1 MNYKALMWGCI
12 ALTVACWGLATG
24 LAIEKVLA
32 DGVTSYT
39 LLFAMPVLTLA
50 IGWLI
55 HQGVSDLR
63 EFAIFRG
70 AAAVALAVLALGV
83 TLPNSIGSAG
93 GAKDT
98 AVAEAEAANRGISFA
113 SGELAKAQKDLED
126 AKGGVLR
133 ECEGAPA
140 VIPDKTWPKCQW
152 WRRQVEAHTLAVSK
166 YGSAVVAAPVVKQAL
181 SGETRIAWALQKVG
195 VAVTEKDVQM
205 AQPMALPIAAELLCA
220 FFMFMAFEFHRLS
233 TSAKS
238 LKCKTVT
245 DGSDLSLV
253 GSDETQAGSDRQSFA
268 TRGRDLSVVAGD
280 PELAQVSDTELQR
293 LRRYFQEK
301 AEGATG
307 PEPSPTKPRKSK
319 RQKRR
324 EKVQNWVREYTLQN
338 GHPPA
343 FRVVKGRFHL
353 PAATASRW
361 RHAALN

>member
-1 MNYKALMWGCI
+1 MNYRTLMWGAI
-12 ALTVACWGLATG
+12 ALSIACWGLATG
-24 LAIEKVLA
+24 LALEKVLA
-32 DGVTSYT
+32 DGGVASYT
-39 LLFAMPVLTLA
+39 LLAAMPVLTLA

-63 EFAIFRG
+63 EWAFFRG
-70 AAAVALAVLALGV
+70 AAALALAVLALGV

-113 SGELAKAQKDLED
+113 SGELAKAEKDLAD

-140 VIPDKTWPKCQW
+140 VIVGKAWPKCQW

-181 SGETRIAWALQKVG
+181 SGETRIAWALQKAG

-233 TSAKS
+233 IAAKS

-245 DGSDLSLV
+245 HGSDLSDV
-253 GSDETQAGSDRQSFA
+253 GSDVPEPATVRQA
-268 TRGRDLSVVAGD
+268 SVTGD
-280 PELAQVSDTELQR
+280 PELAGVSDTELQR
-293 LRRYFQEK
+293 LRQWYFERE
-301 AEGATG
+301 AEVA
-307 PEPSPTKPRKSK
+307 EPTPQPPKPRKKAK
-319 RQKRR
+319 RESRKDRVIAKIR
-324 EKVQNWVREYTLQN
+324 AHTLKH
-338 GHPPA
+338 GAPPA
-343 FRVVKGRFHL
+343 FSVVQSRHRL
-353 PAATASRW
+353 PKATAHRYLK
-361 RHAALN
+361 AALN

>member
-39 LLFAMPVLTLA
+39 LLAAMPVLTLA

-63 EFAIFRG
+63 EWAFFRG

-205 AQPMALPIAAELLCA
+205 AQPMALPVAAELLCA
-220 FFMFMAFEFHRLS
+220 FFMFMAFEFHRMS
-233 TSAKS
+233 ISAKS

-245 DGSDLSLV
+245 DGRDVAVV
-253 GSDETQAGSDRQSFA
+253 GSDVTEPATVRQS
-268 TRGRDLSVVAGD
+268 SVTGD
-280 PELAQVSDTELQR
+280 PELAKVTDTELQR
-293 LRRYFQEK
+293 LRNWYFLRDQEP
-301 AEGATG
+301 T
-307 PEPSPTKPRKSK
+307 PEPPKTKKRKPSK
-319 RQKRR
+319 KAKRR
-324 EKVQNWVREYTLQN
+324 EDVIAKIRAQTLAGNRPSFTLVQKRY
-338 GHPPA
+338 
-343 FRVVKGRFHL
+343 RL
-353 PAATASRW
+353 PKATASRYLKQ
-361 RHAALN
+361 ALN

>member
-1 MNYKALMWGCI
+1 MNYKALTWGCI

-24 LAIEKVLA
+24 LAIEKVFA
-32 DGVTSYT
+32 DGVSSYT
-39 LLFAMPVLTLA
+39 LLAAMPVLTLA

-63 EFAIFRG
+63 EWAFFRG
-70 AAAVALAVLALGV
+70 AAALALAVLALGV

-113 SGELAKAQKDLED
+113 SGELAKAEKDLTD

-140 VIPDKTWPKCQW
+140 VIVGKAWPKCQW

-181 SGETRIAWALQKVG
+181 SGETRIAWALQKAG

-220 FFMFMAFEFHRLS
+220 FFMFMAFEFSRLARVEKDRALQEDP
-233 TSAKS
+233 TAME
-238 LKCKTVT
+238 
-245 DGSDLSLV
+245 V
-253 GSDETQAGSDRQSFA
+253 GSDVTEPAIVRQG
-268 TRGRDLSVVAGD
+268 TVTGD
-280 PELAQVSDTELQR
+280 PELAEISDTELQR
-293 LRRYFQEK
+293 LRQWYFTRES
-301 AEGATG
+301 EPVTE
-307 PEPSPTKPRKSK
+307 PEPPKPKKRSK
-319 RQKRR
+319 RGQRK
-324 EKVQNWVREYTLQN
+324 QN
-338 GHPPA
+338 GIMKLRARTLRGEKPKLTVIMNRHK
-343 FRVVKGRFHL
+343 VSK
-353 PAATASRW
+353 ATASRW
-361 RHAALN
+361 RAEAMAEAKRTLN

>member
-1 MNYKALMWGCI
+1 MNYRTLMWGAI
-12 ALTVACWGLATG
+12 VLTCACWGLATG

-50 IGWLI
+50 IGWLL

-63 EFAIFRG
+63 EFAFFRG

-113 SGELAKAQKDLED
+113 SGELAKAEKDLED

-140 VIPDKTWPKCQW
+140 VIDGKSWPKCQW

-166 YGSAVVAAPVVKQAL
+166 YGSVVVAAPVVKQAL
-181 SGETRIAWALQKVG
+181 SGETRIAWALQKAG

-233 TSAKS
+233 MTAKS

-245 DGSDLSLV
+245 DGSDVADV
-253 GSDETQAGSDRQSFA
+253 GSDVTEPATVRQS
-268 TRGRDLSVVAGD
+268 SVTGD
-280 PELAQVSDTELQR
+280 PELARVSDTELQR
-293 LRRYFQEK
+293 LRNWYFLRDQEP
-301 AEGATG
+301 T
-307 PEPSPTKPRKSK
+307 PEPPKTKKRKPSK
-319 RQKRR
+319 KAKRR
-324 EKVQNWVREYTLQN
+324 EDVIAKIRAQTLAGNRPSFTLVQKRY
-338 GHPPA
+338 
-343 FRVVKGRFHL
+343 RL
-353 PAATASRW
+353 PKSTASRYLKAATA
-361 RHAALN
+361 

>member
-39 LLFAMPVLTLA
+39 LLAAMPVLTLA

-63 EFAIFRG
+63 EWAFFRG

-205 AQPMALPIAAELLCA
+205 AQPMALPVAAELLCA
-220 FFMFMAFEFHRLS
+220 FFMFMAFEFHRMS
-233 TSAKS
+233 ISAKS

-245 DGSDLSLV
+245 DGSDLAVV
-253 GSDETQAGSDRQSFA
+253 GSDVVTHGSGVS
-268 TRGRDLSVVAGD
+268 GD
-280 PELAQVSDTELQR
+280 PELARVSDTELQR
-293 LRRYFQEK
+293 LRNWYFLRDQEP
-301 AEGATG
+301 T
-307 PEPSPTKPRKSK
+307 PEPPKTKKRKPSK
-319 RQKRR
+319 KAKRR
-324 EKVQNWVREYTLQN
+324 EDVISKIRAQTLAGNRPSFTLVQKRY
-338 GHPPA
+338 
-343 FRVVKGRFHL
+343 RL
-353 PAATASRW
+353 PKSTASRYLKQ
-361 RHAALN
+361 ALN

>member
-1 MNYKALMWGCI
+1 MNYRTLMWGAI
-12 ALTVACWGLATG
+12 ALTLACWGLATG
-24 LAIEKVLA
+24 LALEKVLA
-32 DGVTSYT
+32 DGGVASYT
-39 LLFAMPVLTLA
+39 LLAAMPVLTLA

-63 EFAIFRG
+63 EWAFFRG
-70 AAAVALAVLALGV
+70 AAALALAVLALGV

-113 SGELAKAQKDLED
+113 SGELAKAEKDLTD
-126 AKGGVLR
+126 AKAGVLK

-166 YGSAVVAAPVVKQAL
+166 YGSAIVAAPVVKQAL

-233 TSAKS
+233 MAAKS

-245 DGSDLSLV
+245 HGSDLSDV
-253 GSDETQAGSDRQSFA
+253 GSDVTEPANVRQA
-268 TRGRDLSVVAGD
+268 SVTGD
-280 PELAQVSDTELQR
+280 PELAGVSDTELQR
-293 LRRYFQEK
+293 LREWYFTRESEP
-301 AEGATG
+301 AID
-307 PEPSPTKPRKSK
+307 PEPPKPRKRSK
-319 RQKRR
+319 RGQRKQTGIMKLRAR
-324 EKVQNWVREYTLQN
+324 TLRGEKPKLTVIMNRHKVS
-338 GHPPA
+338 
-343 FRVVKGRFHL
+343 K
-353 PAATASRW
+353 ATASRW
-361 RHAALN
+361 RAEAMKAAMN

>member
-1 MNYKALMWGCI
+1 MNYRTLMWGAI
-12 ALTVACWGLATG
+12 VLTCACWGLATG

-39 LLFAMPVLTLA
+39 LLAAMPVLTLA

-63 EFAIFRG
+63 EWAFFRG

-113 SGELAKAQKDLED
+113 SGELAKAEKDLED

-140 VIPDKTWPKCQW
+140 VIDGKSWPKCQW

-166 YGSAVVAAPVVKQAL
+166 YGSAIVAAPVVKQAL

-220 FFMFMAFEFHRLS
+220 FFMFMAFEFHRLA

-238 LKCKTVT
+238 LETQVVT
-245 DGSDLSLV
+245 DGSDV
-253 GSDETQAGSDRQSFA
+253 A

-307 PEPSPTKPRKSK
+307 PDPSPTKPRKSK

>member
-1 MNYKALMWGCI
+1 MNYRTLMWGAI
-12 ALTVACWGLATG
+12 VLTCACWGLATG

-50 IGWLI
+50 IGWLL

-63 EFAIFRG
+63 EFAFFRG

-113 SGELAKAQKDLED
+113 SGELAKAEKDLED

-166 YGSAVVAAPVVKQAL
+166 YGSVVVAAPVVKQAL
-181 SGETRIAWALQKVG
+181 SGETRIAWALQKAG

-220 FFMFMAFEFHRLS
+220 FFMFMAFEFHRLA

-238 LKCKTVT
+238 LETQVVT
-245 DGSDLSLV
+245 DGSDV
-253 GSDETQAGSDRQSFA
+253 A
-268 TRGRDLSVVAGD
+268 TRGSELSVVAGD
-280 PELAQVSDTELQR
+280 PELAKVSDTELQR
-293 LRRYFQEK
+293 LRNWYFLRDQEP
-301 AEGATG
+301 T
-307 PEPSPTKPRKSK
+307 PEPPKTKKRKPSK
-319 RQKRR
+319 KAKRR
-324 EKVQNWVREYTLQN
+324 EDVIAKIRAQTLAGNRPSFTLVQKRY
-338 GHPPA
+338 
-343 FRVVKGRFHL
+343 RL
-353 PAATASRW
+353 PKSTASRYLKAATA
-361 RHAALN
+361 

>member
-24 LAIEKVLA
+24 LAVEKVLL

-39 LLFAMPVLTLA
+39 LLAAMPVLTLA

-63 EFAIFRG
+63 EWAFFRG

-98 AVAEAEAANRGISFA
+98 AVAEAQASNRGLAFSEKMLA
-113 SGELAKAQKDLED
+113 EAEKDLADAKA
-126 AKGGVLR
+126 GVR
-133 ECEGAPA
+133 QECVGAPEHFVGA
-140 VIPDKTWPKCQW
+140 EWPKCRDY
-152 WRRQVEAHTLAVSK
+152 RRQVAAHTLAVEK
-166 YGSAVVAAPVVKQAL
+166 YAKGVVAAPVVKQAL

-220 FFMFMAFEFHRLS
+220 FFMFMAFEFHRMS
-233 TSAKS
+233 ISAKS

-245 DGSDLSLV
+245 DGSDVADV
-253 GSDETQAGSDRQSFA
+253 GSDVTEPATVRQSSVTEREALLAWQARQQADFH
-268 TRGRDLSVVAGD
+268 TVGRLPDPSLFSGD
-280 PELAQVSDTELQR
+280 Q
-293 LRRYFQEK
+293 
-301 AEGATG
+301 
-307 PEPSPTKPRKSK
+307 PEPPKPRKRSK
-319 RQKRR
+319 SQKRKDHVIAKIR
-324 EKVQNWVREYTLQN
+324 AHTLKH
-338 GHPPA
+338 GAPPA
-343 FRVVKGRFHL
+343 FRVVQSRHRL
-353 PAATASRW
+353 PKATAHRYLK
-361 RHAALN
+361 AALN

>member
-1 MNYKALMWGCI
+1 MNYKALTWGCI

-24 LAIEKVLA
+24 LAIEKVIA
-32 DGVTSYT
+32 DGVSSWT
-39 LLFAMPVLTLA
+39 LLAAMPVLTLA

-63 EFAIFRG
+63 EFAFFRG

-113 SGELAKAQKDLED
+113 SGELAKAEKDLED

-140 VIPDKTWPKCQW
+140 VIDGKSWPKCQW

-166 YGSAVVAAPVVKQAL
+166 YGSVVVAAPVVKQAL

-220 FFMFMAFEFHRLS
+220 FFMFMAFEFHRLA

-238 LKCKTVT
+238 LETQVVT
-245 DGSDLSLV
+245 DGSDV
-253 GSDETQAGSDRQSFA
+253 A
-268 TRGRDLSVVAGD
+268 TRGSELSVVAGD
-280 PELAQVSDTELQR
+280 PELAKVSDTELQR
-293 LRRYFQEK
+293 LRNWYFLRDQED
-301 AEGATG
+301 GQ
-307 PEPSPTKPRKSK
+307 PEPPKPTKRK
-319 RQKRR
+319 RQSRKDRVIAKIR
-324 EKVQNWVREYTLQN
+324 AQTLA
-338 GHPPA
+338 GKKPSL
-343 FRVVKGRFHL
+343 RVVKARHRL
-353 PAATASRW
+353 PERTAYRYM
-361 RHAALN
+361 AEAQKVALN

>member
-1 MNYKALMWGCI
+1 MNYRTLMYGAI
-12 ALTVACWGLATG
+12 ALAVACWGLATG
-24 LAIEKVLA
+24 LAIEKVIA
-32 DGVTSYT
+32 DGVSSYT
-39 LLFAMPVLTLA
+39 LLLAMPVLTLA

-113 SGELAKAQKDLED
+113 SGELAKAEKDLED

-166 YGSAVVAAPVVKQAL
+166 YGSAVVAAPVAKQAL
-181 SGETRIAWALQKVG
+181 SGETRIAWALQRVG

-220 FFMFMAFEFHRLS
+220 FFMFMAFEFHRK
-233 TSAKS
+233 AA
-238 LKCKTVT
+238 TVGRDLPLVEDQHVT
-245 DGSDLSLV
+245 PAIDVGTRLSLV
-253 GSDETQAGSDRQSFA
+253 GRDRQSV
-268 TRGRDLSVVAGD
+268 GSGD
-280 PELAQVSDTELQR
+280 PELAQVTDTELQR
-293 LRRYFQEK
+293 LRRWYFE
-301 AEGATG
+301 ANADDAND
-307 PEPSPTKPRKSK
+307 PEPAPTRPRRSK
-319 RQKRR
+319 RSKKRDTGLMKLR
-324 EKVQNWVREYTLQN
+324 ARTLAGERPKLRVIMNRHKVS
-338 GHPPA
+338 
-343 FRVVKGRFHL
+343 K
-353 PAATASRW
+353 ATASRW
-361 RHAALN
+361 RQEALRSTLN

>member
-1 MNYKALMWGCI
+1 MNYKALMWG
-12 ALTVACWGLATG
+12 ALVLCGACWGLATG
-24 LAIEKVLA
+24 LAIEKVWA

-50 IGWLI
+50 IGWLL

-63 EFAIFRG
+63 EWAFFRG
-70 AAAVALAVLALGV
+70 AAAVALAMLALGV

-113 SGELAKAQKDLED
+113 SGELAKAEKDLED
-126 AKGGVLR
+126 AKQGVLR

-166 YGSAVVAAPVVKQAL
+166 YGSAIVAAPVVKQAL

-220 FFMFMAFEFHRLS
+220 FFMFMAFEFHRMS
-233 TSAKS
+233 ISAKS

-245 DGSDLSLV
+245 DGRDMSEV
-253 GSDETQAGSDRQSFA
+253 GRDVTEPATVRQSSVTEREALLAWQARQQADFH
-268 TRGRDLSVVAGD
+268 TVGRLPDPSLFSGD
-280 PELAQVSDTELQR
+280 Q
-293 LRRYFQEK
+293 
-301 AEGATG
+301 
-307 PEPSPTKPRKSK
+307 PEPPKPRKRSK
-319 RQKRR
+319 SQKRKDHVIAKIR
-324 EKVQNWVREYTLQN
+324 AHTLKH
-338 GHPPA
+338 GAPPA
-343 FRVVKGRFHL
+343 FRVVQSRHRL
-353 PAATASRW
+353 PKATAHRYLK
-361 RHAALN
+361 AALN